1 MSEAATTVNVHI
13 LGREYHIACASDEV
27 DALLASAQELEQRM
41 REIRQGGRVLE
52 HERIAV
58 MAALNVIHESRQL
71 QRDLDTATAL
81 DDDIGQLAER
91 IADAVAGAHPPRG
104 DD

>member
-1 MSEAATTVNVHI
+1 MSDAATTVSVRI

-27 DALLASAQELEQRM
+27 DDLLASAQELEQRM

-52 HERIAV
+52 HERLAV
-58 MAALNVIHESRQL
+58 MAALNAIHESRQL

-81 DDDIGQLAER
+81 DDDIGRLAER
-91 IADAVAGAHPPRG
+91 VADAVAGTHPPPA